1 MKIQQRDSGGLYSA
15 PVGPPQARVSAA
27 GDHAQAVRQQD
38 VVDCA
43 LAGESTQR
51 GQQIDRLRETFQA
64 GAYQVDSVAVSRA
77 VIREALAEGGSGMP
91 L

>member
-27 GDHAQAVRQQD
+27 GDHAKAAGRD

-51 GQQIDRLRETFQA
+51 GEQIVRLRETLRA
-64 GAYQVDSVAVSRA
+64 GTYHVDSAAVSRA
-77 VIREALAEGGSGMP
+77 VIREALAESGSGMP